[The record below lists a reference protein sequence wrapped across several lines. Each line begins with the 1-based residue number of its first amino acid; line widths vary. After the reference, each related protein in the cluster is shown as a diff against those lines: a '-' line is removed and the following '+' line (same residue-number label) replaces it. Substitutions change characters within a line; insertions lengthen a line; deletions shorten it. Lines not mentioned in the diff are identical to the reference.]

1 MTKPPLVS
9 KIHDVRLLNPLT
21 GSDLT
26 DTLQTEKLD
35 EPMTLQI
42 NIENSTKRTGYEFK
56 VIKEQYLIIKRTLVA
71 LSILS
76 AL

>member
-56 VIKEQYLIIKRTLVA
+56 VFKGLI
-71 LSILS
+71 S
-76 AL
+76 ALNSVKS

>member
-56 VIKEQYLIIKRTLVA
+56 VYKEQYLIKRTLVA